1 MLEERKLF
9 VAGLPQQTREGDLRG
24 HFARYGEVV
33 HTRVVLDMA
42 SGNSRGFGFVEFA
55 DEAATLRAL
64 ADDEMPN
71 HVFRGRKVMVMED
84 LLIIH
89 VMLMED
95 QLDISMILWVLTIM
109 LKIIA
114 KLLLST
120 SIPQIPQRNDL
131 LRQRRSWMGRR

>member
-131 LRQRRSWMGRR
+131 LE